1 MSDSAMSASETSTH
15 PRANPWLTWMRDLS
29 ASLLVV
35 SGVAV
40 TIQMLNTG
48 AIAPGWLI
56 AMVAGLVL
64 GVAWLMAGA
73 ICWQL
78 RVRDHR

>member
-1 MSDSAMSASETSTH
+1 MSTAGTSTR
-15 PRANPWLTWMRDLS
+15 PRANPWLAWMRDLS

-56 AMVAGLVL
+56 TTVAGLVL
-64 GVAWLMAGA
+64 GVAWLMTGA
-73 ICWQL
+73 ICWQI
-78 RVRDHR
+78 RARDHR